1 MLKTEHSVC
10 LPLSSPSA
18 LLRLLQRQARVLVDG
33 FGLHPS
39 LSPLLRELW
48 LAHVART
55 RLLEPAFIRS
65 VSRVDG
71 WLGC

>member
-1 MLKTEHSVC
+1 ML
-10 LPLSSPSA
+10 
-18 LLRLLQRQARVLVDG
+18 LLLLLQRQARVLIDS

-55 RLLEPAFIRS
+55 RLLEPAFIQ
-65 VSRVDG
+65 
-71 WLGC
+71 